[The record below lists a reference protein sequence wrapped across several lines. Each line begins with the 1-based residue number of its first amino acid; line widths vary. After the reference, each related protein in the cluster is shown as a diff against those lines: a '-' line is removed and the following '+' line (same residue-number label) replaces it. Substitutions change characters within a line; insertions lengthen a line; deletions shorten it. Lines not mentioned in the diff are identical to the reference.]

1 MLMRVEI
8 DQSGKLEQLNTDTVV
23 AYSDGSYGTIVLK
36 TIVKQK
42 IIRELRKSLIP
53 RRDIV
58 AIWFAVVVYLLIK
71 DLAKNTV
78 ILLDE
83 EYTGKNTIIE
93 EALSKLLQ
101 QRFHYKW
108 IGSIRFQ
115 QIGKDSPAH
124 KLAWSTHRTKRRV
137 GVRKLT
143 VEDIISF
150 M

>member
-83 EYTGKNTIIE
+83 EYTGKNKIIE
-93 EALSKLLQ
+93 EALLKLLQ
-101 QRFHYKW
+101 KRFQNKW